1 MKADIDALVALAQ
14 TSGLTTYYVDV
25 PVAPTYPYLLIWSGS
40 GGLPLERPVS
50 DSHADID
57 EAVGVTAVAG
67 TPGGVLIVQERAR
80 AVLDLK
86 SPVVTGRVTSLEL
99 IESRPVQ
106 MDRDVIATS
115 TNRNPA
121 YGVDMYRYR
130 STPA

>member
-1 MKADIDALVALAQ
+1 MKADIDAIMALAA
-14 TSGLTTYYVDV
+14 TSGLATYYVDV
-25 PVAPTYPYLLIWSGS
+25 PAAPTYPYLLIWSTS
-40 GGLPLERPVS
+40 GDPGLERAVS

-57 EAVGVTAVAG
+57 DLVGVTAVAG

-86 SPVVTGRVTSLEL
+86 SPAVAGRVTSLEL
-99 IESRPVQ
+99 TESRPVQ